1 MIQILA
7 SYNEKVAS
15 IVLKNALKSAKYTSH
30 IIQNEILHVIAS
42 KVRDKI
48 REEIEDFKF
57 CIIVDEVQD
66 ESKREQMIIVLR
78 FVDKDDF
85 I

>member
-1 MIQILA
+1 
-7 SYNEKVAS
+7 
-15 IVLKNALKSAKYTSH
+15 
-30 IIQNEILHVIAS
+30 LHVIAS
-42 KVRDKI
+42 EVRDKI
-48 REEIEDFKF
+48 REEIEDSKF

-66 ESKREQMIIVLR
+66 ESKREQMIIVLK